1 MEQMTLKSHNFH
13 VPLSEPVYRQLKETA
28 TRQRRPAT
36 QLVKQAV
43 EYWLAEQERLA
54 VHEEIAAYAAA
65 MAESVSD
72 LDPALEAATVDFLAA
87 EKSRS

>member
-1 MEQMTLKSHNFH
+1 MKTMTTKAHNFH
-13 VPLSEPVYRQLKETA
+13 VPLSEPVYRRLKETA

-43 EYWLAEQERLA
+43 EYWLDEQERLA

-65 MAESVSD
+65 MAGSESD
-72 LDPALEAATVDFLAA
+72 LDPVLEAAATELLAE
-87 EKSRS
+87 EKGLP

>member
-1 MEQMTLKSHNFH
+1 MNIKTHKFH
-13 VPLSEPVYRQLKETA
+13 VPLTEQGYQILNATA

-54 VHEEIAAYAAA
+54 VHEEIAAYAGA
-65 MAESVSD
+65 MAGSSAD
-72 LDPALEAATVDFLAA
+72 LDPALEQAAVEQLA
-87 EKSRS
+87 EEQP